1 MGPARKSKG
10 KGRAGRQDTQLATA
24 NKNAKPRKKHRT
36 KSPRRASS
44 KMATSSA
51 AHVVPSAVT
60 GDALADPPSGTP
72 ATVAS
77 ENCFGFIQTR
87 DAMAVQNTGPTHP
100 TISTAAQ
107 ATSPPGKHA
116 SRWATTTSEPYHRP
130 SPGTD
135 KPDLRQAS
143 GFQAPPSTST
153 HQAEDTQAAEV
164 AEPNKGGSV
173 PHEVA
178 AKPPLG
184 LSLLPGFLDQLRG
197 GYERDATS
205 STRQPSEFSSK
216 STDQPPSPG
225 IPKPTGPAGPE
236 APSSDTVQRLL
247 SALGWAALAAA
258 HVYTGWLAWRFWA
271 VHEPLSLAGD
281 RCPDTGLLVAML
293 VATHSYTALLVL
305 RKTGL
310 WEPLV
315 DTLAAAAKLT
325 GGAIKGCSCIK
336 PASTLPV
343 PAFSELA
350 GCLIQLLT
358 FVADMGPTTA
368 HRRVLWTACFAA
380 LLARATLNSSAAM
393 EGPICAAG
401 QLVLLAGCCAYS
413 RYPKSIR
420 WTIPMSALL
429 AHYLLALLFVH
440 LGAGHELLACTKPLI
455 ARLMSFSQDGALST
469 LGYLSTGEIVGLDEA
484 APVGVAYIVLPGVL
498 FAGTV
503 AILLFCCGLT
513 PFIIANTGWVAHH
526 VLGITSCEAIVALA
540 NVFFGMGEAPL
551 LVVPY
556 LERMTRSELHCLMS
570 TGFATISA
578 ALLPALQHLNLSLVD
593 VMISPLLSTLAAIAS
608 SKLLYPETEDSATAQ
623 KNLEE
628 YKSPNETSV
637 EALATRMVTLV
648 AIVPAI
654 GYTLVAFHTAA
665 AFVNDVFAGLGR
677 LVSVAEF
684 TPHAILTTLLEPM
697 VLLMGVGLD
706 EVHFGARLLATEL
719 LSSEVVAY
727 RDLTS
732 HVGNG
737 ALSMR
742 TRRVITFALCGFANV
757 SSLGVAFGVISTIA
771 PNRSTDLAS
780 IGFSALVAGCVANYL
795 TACTIGTI
803 ITATA
808 NPVLG
813 RFNATD
819 FLHG

>member
-1 MGPARKSKG
+1 MARY
-10 KGRAGRQDTQLATA
+10 
-24 NKNAKPRKKHRT
+24 H
-36 KSPRRASS
+36 
-44 KMATSSA
+44 
-51 AHVVPSAVT
+51 
-60 GDALADPPSGTP
+60 
-72 ATVAS
+72 
-77 ENCFGFIQTR
+77 
-87 DAMAVQNTGPTHP
+87 QNFV
-100 TISTAAQ
+100 SLFL
-107 ATSPPGKHA
+107 
-116 SRWATTTSEPYHRP
+116 TTSIKSQGLPIKER
-130 SPGTD
+130 
-135 KPDLRQAS
+135 
-143 GFQAPPSTST
+143 
-153 HQAEDTQAAEV
+153 
-164 AEPNKGGSV
+164 
-173 PHEVA
+173 
-178 AKPPLG
+178 AKVC
-184 LSLLPGFLDQLRG
+184 QLR
-197 GYERDATS
+197 R
-205 STRQPSEFSSK
+205 
-216 STDQPPSPG
+216 
-225 IPKPTGPAGPE
+225 I
-236 APSSDTVQRLL
+236 
-247 SALGWAALAAA
+247 
-258 HVYTGWLAWRFWA
+258 
-271 VHEPLSLAGD
+271 
-281 RCPDTGLLVAML
+281 
-293 VATHSYTALLVL
+293 
-305 RKTGL
+305 
-310 WEPLV
+310 
-315 DTLAAAAKLT
+315 
-325 GGAIKGCSCIK
+325 
-336 PASTLPV
+336 
-343 PAFSELA
+343 
-350 GCLIQLLT
+350 
-358 FVADMGPTTA
+358 
-368 HRRVLWTACFAA
+368 ACRNF
-380 LLARATLNSSAAM
+380 R
-393 EGPICAAG
+393 
-401 QLVLLAGCCAYS
+401 
-413 RYPKSIR
+413 
-420 WTIPMSALL
+420 
-429 AHYLLALLFVH
+429 
-440 LGAGHELLACTKPLI
+440 
-455 ARLMSFSQDGALST
+455 RLMSFSQDGALST

-503 AILLFCCGLT
+503 AILLVCCGLT
-513 PFIIANTGWVAHH
+513 PFIIANTGWMAHH

-578 ALLPALQHLNLSLVD
+578 ALLPALQHFNLSLVD

-608 SKLLYPETEDSATAQ
+608 SKLLYPETEDSATAE

-637 EALATRMVTLV
+637 EALATRMLTLV

-684 TPHAILTTLLEPM
+684 TPHDILTTLLEPM

-727 RDLTS
+727 RELTS

-742 TRRVITFALCGFANV
+742 TRRVLTFALCGFANV

>member
-1 MGPARKSKG
+1 
-10 KGRAGRQDTQLATA
+10 
-24 NKNAKPRKKHRT
+24 
-36 KSPRRASS
+36 
-44 KMATSSA
+44 
-51 AHVVPSAVT
+51 
-60 GDALADPPSGTP
+60 
-72 ATVAS
+72 
-77 ENCFGFIQTR
+77 
-87 DAMAVQNTGPTHP
+87 MAVQSTGPTHP

-107 ATSPPGKHA
+107 ATSPPGEDA
-116 SRWATTTSEPYHRP
+116 SRCATTTSEPYHRP

-164 AEPNKGGSV
+164 AEPNEGGSV

-225 IPKPTGPAGPE
+225 IIKPTGPAGPE

-258 HVYTGWLAWRFWA
+258 HVYTGWLAWRSWV

-336 PASTLPV
+336 P
-343 PAFSELA
+343 
-350 GCLIQLLT
+350 
-358 FVADMGPTTA
+358 
-368 HRRVLWTACFAA
+368 VLWTACFAA
-380 LLARATLNSSAAM
+380 LLVRATLNSSAAM

-455 ARLMSFSQDGALST
+455 ARQ
-469 LGYLSTGEIVGLDEA
+469 
-484 APVGVAYIVLPGVL
+484 
-498 FAGTV
+498 
-503 AILLFCCGLT
+503 
-513 PFIIANTGWVAHH
+513 
-526 VLGITSCEAIVALA
+526 
-540 NVFFGMGEAPL
+540 
-551 LVVPY
+551 
-556 LERMTRSELHCLMS
+556 
-570 TGFATISA
+570 
-578 ALLPALQHLNLSLVD
+578 
-593 VMISPLLSTLAAIAS
+593 
-608 SKLLYPETEDSATAQ
+608 
-623 KNLEE
+623 
-628 YKSPNETSV
+628 
-637 EALATRMVTLV
+637 
-648 AIVPAI
+648 
-654 GYTLVAFHTAA
+654 
-665 AFVNDVFAGLGR
+665 
-677 LVSVAEF
+677 
-684 TPHAILTTLLEPM
+684 
-697 VLLMGVGLD
+697 
-706 EVHFGARLLATEL
+706 ARLLNI
-719 LSSEVVAY
+719 
-727 RDLTS
+727 
-732 HVGNG
+732 H
-737 ALSMR
+737 
-742 TRRVITFALCGFANV
+742 
-757 SSLGVAFGVISTIA
+757 
-771 PNRSTDLAS
+771 
-780 IGFSALVAGCVANYL
+780 
-795 TACTIGTI
+795 
-803 ITATA
+803 
-808 NPVLG
+808 
-813 RFNATD
+813 
-819 FLHG
+819 